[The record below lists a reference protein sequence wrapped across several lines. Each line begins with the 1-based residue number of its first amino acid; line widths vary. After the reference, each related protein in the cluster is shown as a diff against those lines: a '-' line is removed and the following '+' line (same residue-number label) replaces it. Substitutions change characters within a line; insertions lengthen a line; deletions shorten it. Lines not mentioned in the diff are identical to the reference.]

1 MDDNFKIHPFNRF
14 LQLLKPEKSL
24 VFTIYL
30 YAIFAG
36 LISLSLPLGIQA
48 IINLI
53 MGGQV
58 STSWVILVILVIL
71 GIVANGYL
79 QVRQL
84 TINEVLQQKIFSRAS
99 FEFAYRIPRLR
110 LDQIKNQYLP
120 ELINRFFDT
129 MSVQKGLSK
138 ILIDFSTAFFQI
150 IFGLL
155 LVSFYHPFF
164 IVFSFFLVLLIFL
177 IVRFTG
183 PKGLKTSLVESK
195 HKYETAHWLEELARN
210 VETFK
215 MAGESTL
222 SLEKNDEK
230 TDSYIKARKTHFDV
244 IINQFSLMIGF
255 KAVVAAGLLL
265 IGGILVIEQ
274 QMNIGQFVAAE
285 IIVILIINSV
295 EKMIFTIESIY
306 DVLTSVEKIAAVTD
320 LPLEDVINNTKDF
333 NQQEAMSLKLKK
345 VTLTDKTTD
354 YVYLNNLELDV
365 KGGEKIGIAGDTNT
379 GKAILLQFVSGWYN
393 DYEGNILYNGIP
405 ANDLNLTDIRREI
418 GDCMSTGNLF
428 QGTIE
433 ENIMIGSPLCSF
445 SEVQKAAEITGL
457 SEFIE
462 SSNKGYQIMIYP
474 GDNTFPKKI
483 QQQIKWTRGILGNKS
498 LILWEDVF
506 GTTSREEKLKFT
518 DYLCDKSINRT
529 VLMVSNDMK
538 ILQKCDRVLGME
550 GGEIIYDI
558 PSSEIKEN
566 EWFKKTCMNSNA

>member
-1 MDDNFKIHPFNRF
+1 MADNYKVHPFKRF
-14 LQLLKPEKSL
+14 IQLLRPEKSL
-24 VFTIYL
+24 VFTIYI

-58 STSWVILVILVIL
+58 STSWIILVVLVIL
-71 GIVANGYL
+71 GIIVNGYL

-99 FEFAYRIPRLR
+99 FEFAYRIPRFKI
-110 LDQIKNQYLP
+110 DQIKKQYLP

-164 IVFSFFLVLLIFL
+164 IVFSFFLIILIFL
-177 IVRFTG
+177 IVRLTG
-183 PKGLKTSLVESK
+183 PKGLKTSLVESNY
-195 HKYETAHWLEELARN
+195 KYETAHWLEELARN
-210 VETFK
+210 VESFK

-222 SLEKNDEK
+222 PLEKNDGNTEA
-230 TDSYIKARKTHFDV
+230 YVKARKKHFNV

-295 EKMIFTIESIY
+295 EKIIFTIESVY
-306 DVLTSVEKIAAVTD
+306 DVLTAVEKIAKVTD
-320 LPLEDVINNTKDF
+320 LPLEEFLSGDKPLDESEGMNIKIRNINF
-333 NQQEAMSLKLKK
+333 
-345 VTLTDKTTD
+345 TD
-354 YVYLNNLELDV
+354 YETGHLFLNDINLDI
-365 KGGEKIGIAGDTNT
+365 KSGEKVAIAGSSNA
-379 GKAILLQFVSGWYN
+379 GKSILLQFICGWYSN
-393 DYEGNILYNGIP
+393 YTGNILYN
-405 ANDLNLTDIRREI
+405 NTSLQELNLTDIRRQI
-418 GDCMSTGNLF
+418 GDCMTTASIF

-433 ENIMIGSPLCSF
+433 ENISIGSPLSNF
-445 SEVQKAAEITGL
+445 KELQKAASITGL
-457 SEFIE
+457 DQYLEH
-462 SSNKGYQIMIYP
+462 NKNGYQQMLYP
-474 GDNTFPKKI
+474 GDKTFPKKVV
-483 QQQIKWTRGILGNKS
+483 QQILWTRGILGNKS
-498 LILWEDVF
+498 MILWEDVF
-506 GTTSREEKLKFT
+506 GTTSRQEKMKFV
-518 DYLCDKSINRT
+518 DYLIDDKNQKTTLLIT
-529 VLMVSNDMK
+529 NDME
-538 ILQKCDRVLGME
+538 ILEKCDRVIGME
-550 GGEIIYDI
+550 NGQIIHDL
-558 PSSEIKEN
+558 PSSEVGSI
-566 EWFKKTCMNSNA
+566 EWFQKICLNKNA

>member
-1 MDDNFKIHPFNRF
+1 
-14 LQLLKPEKSL
+14 
-24 VFTIYL
+24 
-30 YAIFAG
+30 
-36 LISLSLPLGIQA
+36 
-48 IINLI
+48 
-53 MGGQV
+53 
-58 STSWVILVILVIL
+58 
-71 GIVANGYL
+71 
-79 QVRQL
+79 
-84 TINEVLQQKIFSRAS
+84 
-99 FEFAYRIPRLR
+99 
-110 LDQIKNQYLP
+110 
-120 ELINRFFDT
+120 
-129 MSVQKGLSK
+129 
-138 ILIDFSTAFFQI
+138 
-150 IFGLL
+150 
-155 LVSFYHPFF
+155 
-164 IVFSFFLVLLIFL
+164 
-177 IVRFTG
+177 
-183 PKGLKTSLVESK
+183 
-195 HKYETAHWLEELARN
+195 
-210 VETFK
+210 
-215 MAGESTL
+215 
-222 SLEKNDEK
+222 
-230 TDSYIKARKTHFDV
+230 
-244 IINQFSLMIGF
+244 
-255 KAVVAAGLLL
+255 
-265 IGGILVIEQ
+265 
-274 QMNIGQFVAAE
+274 MNIGQFVAAE

-345 VTLTDKTTD
+345 VTLTDKMTD